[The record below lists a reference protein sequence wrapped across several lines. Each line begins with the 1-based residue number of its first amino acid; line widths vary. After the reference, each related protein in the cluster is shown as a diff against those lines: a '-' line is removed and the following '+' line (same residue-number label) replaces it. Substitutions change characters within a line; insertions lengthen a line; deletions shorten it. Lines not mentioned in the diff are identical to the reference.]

1 MVKTPELSSSLV
13 AVKGSAAP
21 AADMP
26 PRAAVVQAPA
36 RPAKAPSPPTAE
48 ETSQS
53 LNFKVTDDFK
63 REFKSYAASHGMKL
77 NELLQRSYETYRKQ
91 QGD

>member
-1 MVKTPELSSSLV
+1 MAKTPELSSSLV

-36 RPAKAPSPPTAE
+36 RPAKAVAATAGDDA
-48 ETSQS
+48 SAS
-53 LNFKVTDDFK
+53 LNFVVTDDFK
-63 REFKSYAASHGMKL
+63 REYKSYAASQGMKL
-77 NELLQRSYETYRKQ
+77 NEFLRRSYEVYRKQ